1 MGRDLEP
8 RLASL
13 LWSSTY
19 ADAIKVDLTIETN
32 KGRHMFPFEK
42 SFKILEYIFNPPEN
56 LGKVWKNVCKR
67 FTVLGGKMQKPA
79 EVRMLSWR
87 VRYSRMVE
95 QVHSIFAFGCER
107 WFCGQQALQTHEK
120 AWRQT

>member
-13 LWSSTY
+13 LWSNTY

-42 SFKILEYIFNPPEN
+42 SFKILGNIFNPPEN
-56 LGKVWKNVCKR
+56 LGKVLKGVSLQHFR
-67 FTVLGGKMQKPA
+67 F
-79 EVRMLSWR
+79 R
-87 VRYSRMVE
+87 VRKMILRSAG
-95 QVHSIFAFGCER
+95 FAN
-107 WFCGQQALQTHEK
+107 T
-120 AWRQT
+120 